1 MKKLNSLLL
10 AFAFLGVLQL
20 AGCKKK
26 DDPKPA
32 SELIV
37 KNWKV
42 KEAKEDGTKVY
53 DDPYAAGSDTKD
65 YSRFK
70 LEFTSATDVRL
81 TEQNG
86 DVITGKWTLTESDKK
101 LVLSGLTPQPT
112 GVTGNLEYTNV
123 VVTDSELRF
132 TRSSPNPKTGASS
145 TEYVLFF

>member
-10 AFAFLGVLQL
+10 AFAFLGVFQL

-32 SELIV
+32 SELII

-53 DDPYAAGSDTKD
+53 DDPYAAGDTKD

-86 DVITGKWTLTESDKK
+86 DVIVGKWALTDSDKK
-101 LVLSGLTPQPT
+101 LVLSGLNPQPT

-123 VVTDSELRF
+123 AVTEGELRL
-132 TRSSPNPKTGASS
+132 TRSTANPKTGAGS